1 MEGRSTRRLR
11 AGDERGATL
20 VEFAIVLP
28 VLMTLIFG
36 VVEFGIVFNDYIG
49 LRQGARDAARQAVVA
64 EFGSVSCTPV
74 GYTTAGETK
83 DLMCLAKDRS
93 ASDDVRVK
101 VIVPAPYVVGST
113 VVVCTQKALVSHTG
127 LFAGILNDIEIK
139 TEVKMR
145 VEQVGTTFVSAAETA
160 PTGGDWSWCTA

>member
-1 MEGRSTRRLR
+1 MEGRCTRRLR
-11 AGDERGATL
+11 AGDEGGATL

-74 GYTTAGETK
+74 GYSTAGATK
-83 DLMCLAKDRS
+83 NLMCLAKDRS
-93 ASDDVRVK
+93 AQEDVRVK
-101 VIVPAPYVVGST
+101 IIVPTPYIVGST
-113 VVVCTQKALVSHTG
+113 MVVCTQKALVSHTG

-145 VEQVGTTFVSAAETA
+145 VEQVGPLTSAAESA

>member
-1 MEGRSTRRLR
+1 MFMAHRRAR
-11 AGDERGATL
+11 AAGERGATL

-36 VVEFGIVFNDYIG
+36 VVEFGITFNDYIG

-64 EFGSVSCTPV
+64 EFGGVTCTPV
-74 GYTTAGETK
+74 GYTNPGETRN
-83 DLMCLAKDRS
+83 LMCLTKDRS
-93 ASDDVRVK
+93 EQTDVRVK
-101 VIVPAPYVVGST
+101 VVVPEPYLVGGT
-113 VVVCTQKALVSHTG
+113 LVVCSQRALVSKTG

-145 VEQVGTTFVSAAETA
+145 VEQVGATLVSASETA
-160 PTGGDWSWCTA
+160 PSGGDWAWCG

>member
-1 MEGRSTRRLR
+1 MEGRCTRRLR
-11 AGDERGATL
+11 AGDEGGATL

-64 EFGSVSCTPV
+64 EVGSVSCTPTGYSTV
-74 GYTTAGETK
+74 GQTK
-83 DLMCLAKDRS
+83 NLMCLAEDRS
-93 ASDDVRVK
+93 EQDDVRVK
-101 VIVPAPYVVGST
+101 IIVPTPYVVGST
-113 VVVCTQKALVSHTG
+113 LVVCTQKALVSHTG

-139 TEVKMR
+139 TTVKMR
-145 VEQVGTTFVSAAETA
+145 VEQVASNLESAAETA